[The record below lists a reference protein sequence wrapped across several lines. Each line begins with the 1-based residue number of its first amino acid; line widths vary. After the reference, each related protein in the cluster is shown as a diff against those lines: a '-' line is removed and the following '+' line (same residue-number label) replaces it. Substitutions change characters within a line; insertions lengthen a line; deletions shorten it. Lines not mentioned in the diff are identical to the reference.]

1 MEDEEFSMYEN
12 RFGSRDLSL
21 QAAAAA
27 ESLNSTSFLDQ
38 IDDGI
43 GELRDWAEQ
52 LERNS
57 SSSRVFDVDK
67 TGLGARAAHIH
78 LSSTRSSAAIHG
90 MEEDDSEE
98 KDEENEGGRGGDQG
112 SVFLDD
118 SGKYFYH
125 RPLESC
131 NLSMFLLGSD
141 TYDNENFDDTREKKL
156 RDDLSLLSLPTDERN
171 AKIRE
176 QFESRGVRPGQCFV
190 DITFERD
197 TFYCGKLLS
206 EYSVQAVIDLGP
218 SFTDR
223 RVRSIV
229 RDGESGLDGILQSP
243 LFECCT
249 VLRCEVHIR
258 KNCKDA
264 LSDEGDSVASFVLGF
279 TVLGFSLA
287 VFLNAEFGRDEAVK
301 HSSYLLNMDAYRL
314 KQSFDD
320 AKGGKKGGVR
330 RWGGESTKSS
340 HGRVCL
346 AVEQGDMVTD
356 ASPQFLNPKLQTRRP
371 LALPPPS
378 RTRQTDGM
386 DEDYTQSDQLDMD
399 VTYPAT
405 DDTISF
411 TEAPSENKE
420 SMFTRL
426 KTAGRIY
433 NEEKKREAEKRKMM
447 FDEEDDETTVNVV
460 VESSVKPANLGNEMV
475 EAASSTE
482 KYDLGD
488 FVTPSVLPPKT
499 NLHHNDNPFII
510 GSIIEKVPVNVVSRR
525 TCVACRAPLPSSSSN
540 PNIVIFHLER
550 VQTNFNGDR
559 IIRTLMAQTEADKL
573 FLLKEFDVDLNS
585 FGVAIRYVAHP
596 RFKVSFKKDPSFLSD
611 SFYRNL
617 QVSARENRRFKIDRI
632 FIHFHRHHLELFPRI
647 ALLWGRNMR
656 QRAYEL
662 IQIAHP
668 DQRQNLE

>member
-1 MEDEEFSMYEN
+1 MT
-12 RFGSRDLSL
+12 SL
-21 QAAAAA
+21 
-27 ESLNSTSFLDQ
+27 
-38 IDDGI
+38 
-43 GELRDWAEQ
+43 
-52 LERNS
+52 
-57 SSSRVFDVDK
+57 
-67 TGLGARAAHIH
+67 
-78 LSSTRSSAAIHG
+78 
-90 MEEDDSEE
+90 
-98 KDEENEGGRGGDQG
+98 
-112 SVFLDD
+112 
-118 SGKYFYH
+118 Y
-125 RPLESC
+125 
-131 NLSMFLLGSD
+131 
-141 TYDNENFDDTREKKL
+141 
-156 RDDLSLLSLPTDERN
+156 
-171 AKIRE
+171 
-176 QFESRGVRPGQCFV
+176 
-190 DITFERD
+190 
-197 TFYCGKLLS
+197 
-206 EYSVQAVIDLGP
+206 
-218 SFTDR
+218 
-223 RVRSIV
+223 
-229 RDGESGLDGILQSP
+229 
-243 LFECCT
+243 
-249 VLRCEVHIR
+249 
-258 KNCKDA
+258 A
-264 LSDEGDSVASFVLGF
+264 LCI
-279 TVLGFSLA
+279 
-287 VFLNAEFGRDEAVK
+287 
-301 HSSYLLNMDAYRL
+301 
-314 KQSFDD
+314 
-320 AKGGKKGGVR
+320 
-330 RWGGESTKSS
+330 
-340 HGRVCL
+340 RVCL

-356 ASPQFLNPKLQTRRP
+356 ASPQFLNPKPQTRRP

-482 KYDLGD
+482 IQNIYSTQQSKYESKYDLGD

-540 PNIVIFHLER
+540 PNISPRESPDEFQWRQNYSNSDGVSSASLADTIGLTTTTYSITHASRKCLR
-550 VQTNFNGDR
+550 SRYPYSHKGMLLASQQLILR
-559 IIRTLMAQTEADKL
+559 QTEADKL

-585 FGVAIRYVAHP
+585 LGVAIRYVLVQSGCSVAHP

>member
-1 MEDEEFSMYEN
+1 MGG
-12 RFGSRDLSL
+12 R
-21 QAAAAA
+21 Q
-27 ESLNSTSFLDQ
+27 STTLWNAD
-38 IDDGI
+38 
-43 GELRDWAEQ
+43 
-52 LERNS
+52 NP

-78 LSSTRSSAAIHG
+78 LSSTS
-90 MEEDDSEE
+90 DVYVN
-98 KDEENEGGRGGDQG
+98 DEPPDHAPLITGTGRFVYVTNVTSKSDVKKCKVDLSGKWNENEL
-112 SVFLDD
+112 VFCQ
-118 SGKYFYH
+118 SRK
-125 RPLESC
+125 
-131 NLSMFLLGSD
+131 M
-141 TYDNENFDDTREKKL
+141 T
-156 RDDLSLLSLPTDERN
+156 SL
-171 AKIRE
+171 
-176 QFESRGVRPGQCFV
+176 
-190 DITFERD
+190 
-197 TFYCGKLLS
+197 Y
-206 EYSVQAVIDLGP
+206 
-218 SFTDR
+218 
-223 RVRSIV
+223 
-229 RDGESGLDGILQSP
+229 
-243 LFECCT
+243 
-249 VLRCEVHIR
+249 
-258 KNCKDA
+258 A
-264 LSDEGDSVASFVLGF
+264 LCI
-279 TVLGFSLA
+279 
-287 VFLNAEFGRDEAVK
+287 
-301 HSSYLLNMDAYRL
+301 
-314 KQSFDD
+314 
-320 AKGGKKGGVR
+320 
-330 RWGGESTKSS
+330 
-340 HGRVCL
+340 RVCL

-356 ASPQFLNPKLQTRRP
+356 ASPQFLNPKPQTRRP

-420 SMFTRL
+420 SM
-426 KTAGRIY
+426 
-433 NEEKKREAEKRKMM
+433 
-447 FDEEDDETTVNVV
+447 
-460 VESSVKPANLGNEMV
+460 SVKPANLGNEMV

-510 GSIIEKVPVNVVSRR
+510 GITHASRKCLR
-525 TCVACRAPLPSSSSN
+525 SRYPYSHKGMLLASQQLILR
-540 PNIVIFHLER
+540 
-550 VQTNFNGDR
+550 
-559 IIRTLMAQTEADKL
+559 QTEADKL

-585 FGVAIRYVAHP
+585 LGVAIRYVAHP